1 MLEEY
6 KNSLAEG
13 TLIYN
18 SADNCLEL
26 NGYELRSDDNIEV
39 TILGSWIPGR
49 IAVDHHGWYLI
60 TQDHVGIRLHS
71 GLSARICEQD
81 TPDPLVTQPEPPPHI
96 LLVDDDAALLQ
107 ALPRTVSLRMPEA
120 MVETCQT
127 GQMALEFLQNQHY
140 DAIVSDIKL
149 PDIDGL
155 TLLAKIHEL
164 QPDIPILLITA
175 HGEHELAIRALR
187 GGAYDYI
194 LKPIERDSFIAAL
207 WRAIQTFR
215 LRRKV
220 EEQQQ
225 ALELHTRSLEITVQ
239 QRTQELIEANEI
251 KDKVLGIVSHEL
263 RIPLTRLKEIAH
275 LLQDKIEG
283 AGTAE
288 TVSQRFVEI
297 EQSIA
302 SIERLIQELQHSP
315 QIETSLFIAQ
325 HQHQD

>member
-18 SADNCLEL
+18 SVDNCLEL

-49 IAVDHHGWYLI
+49 IAVDPHGWYLI
-60 TQDHVGIRLHS
+60 TQDHVGIRLRS
-71 GLSARICEQD
+71 GLSARICEQGKLE
-81 TPDPLVTQPEPPPHI
+81 PLMMQPEPPPRI
-96 LLVDDDAALLQ
+96 LLIDDDAALCQ
-107 ALPRTVSLRMPEA
+107 ALPRTVNLRMPEA
-120 MVETCQT
+120 MVETCPT
-127 GQMALEFLQNQHY
+127 GQIALEALQTRHY

-155 TLLAKIHEL
+155 TLLTKIHEL
-164 QPDIPILLITA
+164 QPDIPVLLITA

-194 LKPIERDSFIAAL
+194 LKPIERDAFIAAL
-207 WRAIQTFR
+207 LRAIQTFR

-239 QRTQELIEANEI
+239 QRTQELIEANGI
-251 KDKVLGIVSHEL
+251 KDKVLGLVSHEL
-263 RIPLTRLKEIAH
+263 KIPLTRLKEIAH
-275 LLQDKIEG
+275 LLQGKIEG
-283 AGTAE
+283 AD
-288 TVSQRFVEI
+288 TVNQDLIEV
-297 EQSIA
+297 EQSIEG
-302 SIERLIQELQHSP
+302 IEGLIQELLHSS
-315 QIETSLFIAQ
+315 QIEAGLFTAQ
-325 HQHQD
+325 HQHQN